1 MEDIVLSKK
10 WSAEQRTDTDAS
22 LEDNEIDGVAVAV
35 DKQGMG
41 YGKNM
46 VSYSVNKLLDRGY
59 KRVTLWVVEGNPA
72 KLLYE
77 KLGITT
83 ECTHEFAIKSIK

>member
-1 MEDIVLSKK
+1 
-10 WSAEQRTDTDAS
+10 
-22 LEDNEIDGVAVAV
+22 
-35 DKQGMG
+35 MG

-77 KLGITT
+77 KLGFTT
-83 ECTHEFAIKSIK
+83 ERTHEFAIKSIK